1 MFADDMLIY
10 ITGESCTELE
20 RKMNMV
26 FNIVED
32 WINTNKLKMNVKKTK
47 YMVDIRI

>member
-10 ITGESCTELE
+10 ITEESSAELE

-26 FNIVED
+26 FLV
-32 WINTNKLKMNVKKTK
+32 
-47 YMVDIRI
+47 